1 MMSLLE
7 FKSKIQNLYLKYSIY
22 IDLIIKFI
30 IALIVFQLINSNI
43 GYDERLKSF
52 PIVLVLSLL
61 SAFTP
66 SAVLVL
72 FAIILSLLQVFHVSP
87 ILSFILLV
95 ILLIMYFLYLHFTP
109 ELGFVILAIPILHI
123 LNIPFIIPIILG
135 LFFTPISIIASACGI
150 ILSFLFDIIIE
161 VVNMQFGNTIEDAIE
176 IFTYVINGLIS
187 NQGMIMTIIIFS
199 LVILFT
205 YITKRLKLDYAH
217 EIAVG
222 IGAITGILGFLF
234 ADLRLGVTEQIGP
247 MIIGNLVSAVLALV
261 IQFFYRALDYSRSEH
276 IQFED
281 DEYYYY
287 VKAIPKIVV
296 AEEKFNVKRINP
308 QRRNK
313 KKMPKD
319 DLDKNNEYDDLYS
332 DDLYEDDNLEDSYDY
347 YDDVDGETVD
357 GETEDGLFFEDY
369 DD

>member
-205 YITKRLKLDYAH
+205 YITKRLKFD
-217 EIAVG
+217 
-222 IGAITGILGFLF
+222 FLF

-332 DDLYEDDNLEDSYDY
+332 DDLYEDDNLEYSYDY